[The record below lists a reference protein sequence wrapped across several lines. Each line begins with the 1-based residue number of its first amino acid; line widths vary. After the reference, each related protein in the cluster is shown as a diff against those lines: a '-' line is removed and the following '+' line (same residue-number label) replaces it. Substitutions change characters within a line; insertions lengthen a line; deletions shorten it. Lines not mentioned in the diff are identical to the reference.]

1 MLLVGSLHFIP
12 YSVFSRGLWPQ
23 IPTPSGYIPDLTNVC
38 GFLFSVPPDID
49 DDTTS
54 SDVVVNEGDDTS
66 LECKAR
72 GHPKPRIVWL
82 REDKDSFPVYDPTHN
97 QTAKRLKGK
106 AFLQRDLMGHKHRDL
121 STIGVIL
128 LKIM

>member
-1 MLLVGSLHFIP
+1 MAF
-12 YSVFSRGLWPQ
+12 
-23 IPTPSGYIPDLTNVC
+23 
-38 GFLFSVPPDID
+38 FSVPPDID